1 MSDDR
6 QPLKPL
12 APEMLCRHCDPSEFT
27 FETTAELDDLTDVV
41 GQTRAVE
48 AIEFA
53 MGMRQDGYNVYVL
66 GPTGS
71 GKHAIVR
78 RLLRAKAAGQAV
90 PDDWCYVYNFDRTHK
105 PEVLKLPAGTGAQL
119 RAAVEA
125 LVSGLQTVIPAVF
138 ESDDYRNKRQAIQ
151 NALKQRQEAAFA
163 TVQKEAVN
171 QQVSIAQS
179 EAGLVFA
186 PVENGEVIPA
196 ETFNALPET
205 EREAIQTKIRKLQE
219 MFGEIMRQVPA
230 WAREAQESLA
240 ALDSSVSEIAVKEV
254 TKDIRTQFSA
264 LPQVLAFMDAMEA
277 DIVQNVALF
286 RATEQ
291 ENGPPQPGGP
301 QRASEDNPTKRRYA
315 VNLLVDRQGL
325 EGAPVVYADNPT
337 YQELFGSIEH
347 VAEFGTLLT
356 DFGRIKAGAL
366 HRANG
371 GYLILDTRKLL
382 MQPHVWEGLK
392 QALRSGE
399 IRIESPGQTAGV
411 ISTVSLSPAPIPLDV
426 KVLLIGERRFYY
438 MLDRNDPD
446 FAELFKVTADFDD
459 QVERNV
465 ENNLNY
471 ARILAGMARKESLH
485 PISRA
490 GVARL
495 LEYSARLSGDAEKLS
510 THVRRLNDLVRESD
524 FYTGRAGHDRI
535 EAEDVDQAIDAATHR
550 LSRMQSAMQEQI
562 IRGTVLIDTAGA
574 AVGQINALSVLQLGR
589 FAFGKPSR
597 ITARLRMGAGK
608 VVDIEREVDLGGPLH
623 SKGVMILGGY
633 LGSRYAPDHPLALSA
648 SLVFEQ
654 SYGGVDGDSA
664 SSTELYALLSALSD
678 IPIKQCLAVTG
689 AVNQNG
695 GVQAIGGVNEKIEGF
710 FDICSSRG
718 LTGEEGVLIPQ
729 TNVKNLM
736 LRRDVVEAVSAGK
749 FRIFPV
755 STIDE
760 GIEVLTGVPA
770 GQRDDAGAF
779 PADSING
786 KVEARLIEL
795 AEKRRS
801 WASRKPNNNNKGA
814 ETDD

>member
-1 MSDDR
+1 MGDES
-6 QPLKPL
+6 QSLKPL
-12 APEMLCRHCDPSEFT
+12 TSEMLCRHCDASEFP
-27 FETTAELDDLTDVV
+27 FETTAELDDLAEVV
-41 GQTRAVE
+41 GQTRAVG

-71 GKHAIVR
+71 GKHAIAR
-78 RLLRAKAAGQAV
+78 RLLRAKAAEQAV
-90 PDDWCYVYNFDRTHK
+90 PDDWCYVYNFARAHK
-105 PEVLKLPAGTGAQL
+105 PEALRLPAGTGAKL
-119 RAAVEA
+119 RSAFNA
-125 LVSGLQTVIPAVF
+125 LVDDLRTVIPAVF

-151 NALKQRQEAAFA
+151 VALKQRQEAAFTA
-163 TVQKEAVN
+163 VQKAAE
-171 QQVSIAQS
+171 QQSVSIAQT
-179 EAGLVFA
+179 EGGLVFA
-186 PVENGEVIPA
+186 PVADGEVIPA
-196 ETFNALPET
+196 DVYNALPEA
-205 EREAIQTKIRKLQE
+205 EREAIQVKIRSLQE

-230 WAREAQESLA
+230 WAREAQENLA
-240 ALDSSVSEIAVKEV
+240 QLDEGVTEVAVKDV
-254 TKDIRTQFSA
+254 TKDIRDQFKG
-264 LPQVLAFMDAMEA
+264 LPQVLAFMDAVEA
-277 DIVQNVALF
+277 DIIENAALF
-286 RATEQ
+286 RARDGENIPHEQ
-291 ENGPPQPGGP
+291 GPP
-301 QRASEDNPTKRRYA
+301 QRASEDSPTKRRYS
-315 VNLLVDRQGL
+315 VNLLVDRRGL
-325 EGAPVVYADNPT
+325 DGAPVVYADNPT

-356 DFGRIKAGAL
+356 DFGRIKSGAL

-371 GYLILDTRKLL
+371 GYLILDARKLL
-382 MQPHVWEGLK
+382 MQPHAWEGLK

-399 IRIESPGQTAGV
+399 VRIESPVQSAGV

-438 MLDRNDPD
+438 LLDRNDPD

-459 QVERNV
+459 QVERNE

-485 PISRA
+485 PISRG

-524 FYTGRAGHDRI
+524 YYTSRAGHDRI
-535 EAEDVDQAIDAATHR
+535 EAVDVDQAIDAATHR
-550 LSRMQSAMQEQI
+550 LSRMRSTMQEQI
-562 IRGTVLIDTAGA
+562 IRGTVLIDTAGS

-623 SKGVMILGGY
+623 SKGVMILAGY
-633 LGSRYAPDHPLALSA
+633 LGSHYAPDHPLALAA

-664 SSTELYALLSALSD
+664 SSTELYALLSALSNV
-678 IPIKQCLAVTG
+678 PIKQCFAVTG

-710 FDICSSRG
+710 FDICSARG

-736 LRRDVVEAVSAGK
+736 LRRDVVEAVGAGK
-749 FRIFPV
+749 FRIFPI

-760 GIEVLTGVPA
+760 GIEVLTGMAA
-770 GQRDDAGAF
+770 GARGAEGAF
-779 PADSING
+779 PADTING

-795 AEKRRS
+795 AENRRS
-801 WASRKPNNNNKGA
+801 WASRKPNNNSATG
-814 ETDD
+814 TD